1 MASEIEREA
10 RERADAPSSLG
21 DILEGVQTGVQNV
34 PGTNWTYRVT
44 RAWFAVNGDT
54 ERAHTV
60 GTFVA
65 PPRRAGAL
73 PVLVVY
79 VDSKSCEVDFMAN
92 REVYLARLAQA
103 GLSFSEVR
111 FKQSK
116 RPAPDR
122 SRRAAEAAA
131 PELPQLSVE
140 EERGLEE
147 LLANVPEE
155 LRASVSQAVRVSMRA
170 EKRRNS

>member
-10 RERADAPSSLG
+10 RERAEAPSSLG
-21 DILEGVQTGVQNV
+21 DILEGVQNV

-60 GTFVA
+60 GTFVE

-122 SRRAAEAAA
+122 SRRAVEAPA
-131 PELPQLSVE
+131 PELPQLSAE

>member
-10 RERADAPSSLG
+10 RERAEAPSSLG
-21 DILEGVQTGVQNV
+21 DILEGVQNV

-54 ERAHTV
+54 ERQHTV

-103 GLSFSEVR
+103 GLSFSEVH

-122 SRRAAEAAA
+122 SRRAVEAPA
-131 PELPQLSVE
+131 PELPQLSAE